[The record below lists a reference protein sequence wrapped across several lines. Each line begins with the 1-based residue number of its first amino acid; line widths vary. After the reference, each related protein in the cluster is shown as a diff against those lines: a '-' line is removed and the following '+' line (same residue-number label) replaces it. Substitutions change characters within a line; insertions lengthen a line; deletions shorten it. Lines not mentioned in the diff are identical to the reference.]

1 MSFWLALGE
10 EGVSALRNYGDLEWG
25 ANDHLE
31 VSLASTRLAA
41 NPGVWVIRCGLHRL
55 GNGTMMALR
64 MANAPLRPSDLS
76 RCVGHDWAAAAPQG
90 DFMGNVLTTVLLWN
104 NCVVKNQF
112 QFSAPCSPSRLV
124 TLTS

>member
-10 EGVSALRNYGDLEWG
+10 EGVAALRNYGDGDLEWG

-55 GNGTMMALR
+55 GNGTMMAIAWPTRRSVPVTCPGAWNTIGLR
-64 MANAPLRPSDLS
+64 
-76 RCVGHDWAAAAPQG
+76 Q
-90 DFMGNVLTTVLLWN
+90 
-104 NCVVKNQF
+104 
-112 QFSAPCSPSRLV
+112 V
-124 TLTS
+124 TGTEQ